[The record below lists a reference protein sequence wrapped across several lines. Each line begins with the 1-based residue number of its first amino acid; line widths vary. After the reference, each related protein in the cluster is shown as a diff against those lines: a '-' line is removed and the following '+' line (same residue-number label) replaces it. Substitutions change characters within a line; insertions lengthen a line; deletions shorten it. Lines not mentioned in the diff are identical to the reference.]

1 MKLGYRSALMS
12 AALLV
17 FGSTIAWS
25 DTGFIAHL
33 DGLTESPPNASPST
47 GTCIMVLN
55 NAQTELSYTL
65 SFTPL
70 LAPQTAAHFHNDDIA
85 NPSPNGAV
93 VRGIG
98 VGTPI
103 SGVWKN
109 TDAQPLTP
117 AMVVELFAG
126 RLYVNVHSSLYPA
139 GEIKRYIFQEPT
151 ATENSTWGRI
161 KALTQK
167 D

>member
-17 FGSTIAWS
+17 LGSTMAWS

-33 DGLTESPPNASPST
+33 DGPTESPPVPTPAT

-65 SFTPL
+65 TFSGL
-70 LAPQTAAHFHNDDIA
+70 LAPQTAAHFHHDDVG
-85 NPSPNGAV
+85 NLSPNGPI

-98 VGTPI
+98 VGSPI

-117 AMVVELFAG
+117 FLVGELFAG
-126 RLYVNVHSSLYPA
+126 RLYVNVHTTLYPA
-139 GEIKRYIFQEPT
+139 GEIKGYVLQEPT
-151 ATENSTWGRI
+151 PTRNTTWARI
-161 KALTQK
+161 KALVQ
-167 D
+167 